1 MQTTQQKLKAAL
13 EQAGLPYKQIECY
26 GSQIVITAHSQD
38 SAIKW
43 GLLLARFAKVRRA
56 GLEALD
62 EAVEQRERASIV
74 PTSRCGGHSRPSK
87 QESESH
93 E

>member
-1 MQTTQQKLKAAL
+1 MQTSQQKLKAAL
-13 EQAGLPYKQIECY
+13 ERAGLPYKQIECY

-43 GLLLARFAKVRRA
+43 GLLLSRFAKVRRA

-62 EAVEQRERASIV
+62 EAVEQKGTCLNRTYVKVWRTFATI
-74 PTSRCGGHSRPSK
+74 
-87 QESESH
+87 
-93 E
+93 